1 MLTGEF
7 EFGNLEIHQTSNYI
21 IFVLFVFL
29 ITIVLFNLLNA
40 LAVSDTQVSHRVSS
54 RVRLLKSHY
63 LVSRQVIKSEGQLV
77 DLMQRISVLNK
88 YERIISNGNTAIA
101 RWLRGTINVLRYWI
115 PSGKVVVFPDE
126 QNEIKTVRDAAGKP
140 SADVGEEELQT
151 LNNNT
156 SGGTLNYERIVVN
169 NWLPRKFQK
178 FATMDPKIMKAIKAV
193 MELKAQRQKEEAQE
207 AYRKSTDAKILRD
220 IINIKIQ
227 NNHLQHDI
235 ASIKRHLNI

>member
-40 LAVSDTQVSHRVSS
+40 LAVSDTQV
-54 RVRLLKSHY
+54 
-63 LVSRQVIKSEGQLV
+63 IKAEGQLT

-88 YERIISNGNTAIA
+88 YERIISNGNSSIA
-101 RWLRGTINVLRYWI
+101 RWLRGTINVFRVWI
-115 PSGKVVVFPDE
+115 PTGKVAVFPDKD
-126 QNEIKTVRDAAGKP
+126 NEIKTVRDPAKVSGDA
-140 SADVGEEELQT
+140 GEEELQT
-151 LNNNT
+151 LNNNNANA
-156 SGGTLNYERIVVN
+156 SPPNYEKIVVN
-169 NWLPRKFQK
+169 DWLPTKFHK
-178 FATMDPKIMKAIKAV
+178 YATMDPKIMKAIKVV
-193 MELKAQRQKEEAQE
+193 MEQKVQTQKEEE
-207 AYRKSTDAKILRD
+207 RDLYRKNTDEKILRD

-235 ASIKRHLNI
+235 ASIKKHLNI